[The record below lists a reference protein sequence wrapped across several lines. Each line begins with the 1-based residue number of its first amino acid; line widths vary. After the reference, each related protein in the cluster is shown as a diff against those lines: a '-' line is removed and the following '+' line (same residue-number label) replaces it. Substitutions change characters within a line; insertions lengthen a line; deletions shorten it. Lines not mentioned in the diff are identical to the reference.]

1 MKQNEKNLRGIEVKS
16 VEGITGDLEGHGLVI
31 GIVVARF
38 NLSITSKLLQGAQE
52 ALEKNNVLSKDI
64 TVVNVPGSFELPIAA
79 KRLGTNLKPNAI
91 ICLGAIIHHETDHDK
106 YLGQAVSQ
114 SLASLALEL
123 TTPIIFGVLTTDT
136 QEQAVERSG
145 GIHGNRGYEA
155 ALSAIEIATLIPKLG
170 KEKNG

>member
-1 MKQNEKNLRGIEVKS
+1 MKS
-16 VEGITGDLEGHGLVI
+16 VEEITGNLEGHGLTI

-52 ALEKNNVLSKDI
+52 ALEKNNVRLENI

-79 KRLGTNLKPNAI
+79 KHLGANLKPDAI

-123 TTPIIFGVLTTDT
+123 TTPIIFGIVTTNT
-136 QEQAVERSG
+136 QEQAIERSG

-155 ALSAIEIATLIPKLG
+155 ALTAIEMATLMHKLG
-170 KEKNG
+170 GEKNE

>member
-1 MKQNEKNLRGIEVKS
+1 MKS
-16 VEGITGDLEGHGLVI
+16 VEEITGNLEGDGLII

-52 ALEKNNVLSKDI
+52 ALEKNNVRSKDI

-79 KRLGTNLKPNAI
+79 KHLGKDLKPNAI

-123 TTPIIFGVLTTDT
+123 TTPIIFGVVTTDT
-136 QEQAVERSG
+136 QDQAIERSG

-155 ALSAIEIATLIPKLG
+155 ALTAIEIATLIRKLSG
-170 KEKNG
+170 EKNE